1 MTCYG
6 HAMALRVVID
16 SNRLQSID
24 LRAFLQVSPDNFAVL
39 TDYAW
44 IEAYKGNSLVSIQ
57 KSMGVLKDFP
67 ERVIVLK
74 STRAICRI
82 EPSPSGMGSAMARK
96 GHEFRQTV
104 TGLLQ
109 AEAGDP
115 GAIAQ
120 IIAHG
125 ESADRQMAKLLTD
138 VFDLPVVFQEM
149 LRTFFTR
156 EEIVHIRAGKPYTP
170 EFVRKVLEVADALAE
185 TFYRRH
191 PDRPRLPHRRA
202 RFHGFIYRHALAA
215 LLYFL
220 RWVREGSPLEKA
232 AKKVRNDIVDLS
244 FATYG
249 TFFNGVMTD
258 DAKVRELHMELRVVL
273 GETPARMPPEYP
285 EGFAK
290 QIEEIVGLT

>member
-1 MTCYG
+1 
-6 HAMALRVVID
+6 MALRVIID
-16 SNRLQSID
+16 SNRLQSMD

-44 IEAYKGNSLVSIQ
+44 IEAYKGDSLISIQ

-67 ERVIVLK
+67 QQVIVLK
-74 STRAICRI
+74 FTRAICRI
-82 EPSPSGMGSAMARK
+82 EPSPSGMASAMARK
-96 GHEFRQTV
+96 GQEFSQTV

-109 AEAGDP
+109 AQAGDP

-125 ESADRQMAKLLTD
+125 EGADRQMAKLLAD
-138 VFDLPVVFQEM
+138 VVDLPVVFQDM
-149 LRTFFTR
+149 LRTFFTS
-156 EEIVHIRAGKPYTP
+156 EEIAHIRAGKPYTLDL
-170 EFVRKVLEVADALAE
+170 VRKVLEVVDVLAE

-191 PDRPRLPHRRA
+191 PERPRLPHRRA
-202 RFHGFIYRHALAA
+202 RFHGFIHRHALAA

-232 AKKVRNDIVDLS
+232 AKKVRNDIVDVS

-273 GETPARMPPEYP
+273 SETPARMPPEYP
-285 EGFAK
+285 EGFVK
-290 QIEEIVGLT
+290 QIETILGPI